1 LPGSA
6 IQIEDSPELDCVLV
20 DYESSVR
27 YPSTV
32 VQEFNTIKRKRSLLD
47 FASQDKASFGDQVPK
62 KARYEEDKDGE
73 VNVEK
78 NRRRLSKI
86 SLQPRNG
93 SQSRRK
99 SSFVD
104 LTVDESV
111 SNTSSRPSK
120 TKDLLSTAPM
130 QKLHVRHEDAIPS
143 RLSISA
149 SSPPQAIDLSD
160 TELSTPPPSGSIK
173 SSTPMDIKPMA
184 RSAGQAL
191 TYGDAFCGAGG
202 ATRGA
207 VMAGLQVLWGFDF
220 SKHACQSWRA
230 NFPYAR
236 CYEKEAHSF
245 VSEALQAKHR
255 GNSNLMKVDVCHL
268 SPPCQFF
275 SPAHTIDGKD
285 DEMNVASL
293 FAVQSVIAVSKARVV
308 TLEQTFG
315 IICPRFRFYFN
326 ALIQMFTANDF
337 SVRWAVIPLAQW
349 VCSSLPICQQMS

>member
-1 LPGSA
+1 
-6 IQIEDSPELDCVLV
+6 
-20 DYESSVR
+20 
-27 YPSTV
+27 
-32 VQEFNTIKRKRSLLD
+32 
-47 FASQDKASFGDQVPK
+47 
-62 KARYEEDKDGE
+62 
-73 VNVEK
+73 
-78 NRRRLSKI
+78 
-86 SLQPRNG
+86 
-93 SQSRRK
+93 
-99 SSFVD
+99 
-104 LTVDESV
+104 
-111 SNTSSRPSK
+111 
-120 TKDLLSTAPM
+120 
-130 QKLHVRHEDAIPS
+130 
-143 RLSISA
+143 
-149 SSPPQAIDLSD
+149 
-160 TELSTPPPSGSIK
+160 
-173 SSTPMDIKPMA
+173 MDIKPMA